1 MASGDISC
9 SKRLGALGIDHSA
22 SATSSVAHAPTKR
35 RVLRLLTK
43 RMRIRIVIS
52 MATKNVY
59 VSDDDADLFS
69 EAAELGG
76 GLSPA
81 VSSGLRLF
89 VEAKRRESAG
99 VAKVELDVD
108 EGGVTV
114 TKRFLGRRLV
124 KHRQQSER
132 HLVITEV
139 FETVRRQF
147 AVYVRTVPTWTFN
160 GLRADGTGWGPE
172 DYEAV
177 VRSLEIFPSKEELER
192 ALPSEQWR
200 AFERAAEGKLIEDL
214 DV

>member
-1 MASGDISC
+1 MT
-9 SKRLGALGIDHSA
+9 
-22 SATSSVAHAPTKR
+22 TS
-35 RVLRLLTK
+35 
-43 RMRIRIVIS
+43 MRICIVIC

-59 VSDDDADLFS
+59 VSEDDADLFS

-81 VSSGLRLF
+81 VSVGLRLF

-99 VAKVELDVD
+99 VARVELDVD

-114 TKRFLGRRLV
+114 IKRFLGRRLV
-124 KHRQQSER
+124 KHRQQSAQ

-139 FETVRRQF
+139 FETAKKQF
-147 AVYVRTVPTWTFN
+147 AVYVRTIPTWTFN
-160 GLRADGTGWGPE
+160 GLRADGTGWGPG

-177 VRSLEIFPSKEELER
+177 VRSLQIFPAKEDLKS
-192 ALPSEQWR
+192 ALSSEQWD

-214 DV
+214 DI

>member
-1 MASGDISC
+1 MVRDWT
-9 SKRLGALGIDHSA
+9 RSA
-22 SATSSVAHAPTKR
+22 SVDGP
-35 RVLRLLTK
+35 LT
-43 RMRIRIVIS
+43 MYMCITMLIS

-59 VSDDDADLFS
+59 VSDDDAELFS

-81 VSSGLRLF
+81 VSNGLRLF

-99 VAKVELDVD
+99 VARVELDVD

-124 KHRQQSER
+124 KHRQQSEQ

-139 FETVRRQF
+139 FETARKQF
-147 AVYVRTVPTWTFN
+147 AVYVRTIPTWTFN
-160 GLRADGTGWGPE
+160 GLRTDGTGWGPG

-177 VRSLEIFPSKEELER
+177 VRSLQIFPAKEDLKS
-192 ALPSEQWR
+192 ALSSEQWE
-200 AFERAAEGKLIEDL
+200 AFERAAEGRLIEDL